1 MMMLASQAFLFRRL
15 SLAVAPSFMTL
26 SRDASGPLT
35 RETPLPSETRD
46 FDALLA
52 LLEPGVSPSLLPQPA
67 QPPNLVPG
75 GKEAIRSPSDPVPLV
90 DSDAPPADPDP
101 PADPSPS
108 PATSAPFDAVADDG
122 AVAGAEEGEEG
133 DEEAL
138 APDWSDLERGVWEEI
153 MRRSGRHA
161 AVLASCCRVLKA
173 AFDWLVAKEDLTSSW
188 PHISRETGLMRA
200 PANFYAEV
208 GPADDLQATID
219 GAPLDACI
227 RLFKGRHVLKWQLYM
242 PTVHLFGS
250 KQGTTLVVDFAEGPV
265 CNTWVFRGSCP
276 RGATCSY
283 THTAVLPPQTCKYH
297 YFLDAGCKHGDNCWF
312 AESHSWPTCSMSSS
326 PWDPAGPSWICTS
339 ISVRGSWVR
348 RTLTWAVRGRRLL
361 FPLRPQVRALCHC
374 LFSLRA
380 RCARPLPSPVPDPET
395 PGPKEIECCPGSR
408 PRLQGLHV
416 CASSAMY
423 DDYGS
428 DDDSD
433 DDGRRE
439 VLRGPGLCASYAA
452 PVIAKCFLHGR
463 GSRLD
468 SCGGTM
474 EGCELMCSS
483 RDAALHISGPGTV
496 VAVRNTRIERGVSA
510 ALVIGDDVPPEWALI
525 DPGQPIRFVYKR
537 PGERVRALLARGGGT
552 SSCLCCAAPA

>member
-312 AESHSWPTCSMSSS
+312 AESHSWPTYRQERDVFHVQFPMGSRGSLVDLHLHLGERELGQADIDVGSQRQASFVSSS
-326 PWDPAGPSWICTS
+326 TPSPRALPLPFLTPGAMRPPPSFPCPRPRNTRPQGNRVLPWLPAAASRPA
-339 ISVRGSWVR
+339 RLRFKRDVR
-348 RTLTWAVRGRRLL
+348 RLRLGRRLGRRREARGPQRPW
-361 FPLRPQVRALCHC
+361 PLRLVR
-374 LFSLRA
+374 
-380 RCARPLPSPVPDPET
+380 
-395 PGPKEIECCPGSR
+395 
-408 PRLQGLHV
+408 
-416 CASSAMY
+416 
-423 DDYGS
+423 
-428 DDDSD
+428 
-433 DDGRRE
+433 
-439 VLRGPGLCASYAA
+439 
-452 PVIAKCFLHGR
+452 
-463 GSRLD
+463 
-468 SCGGTM
+468 
-474 EGCELMCSS
+474 
-483 RDAALHISGPGTV
+483 
-496 VAVRNTRIERGVSA
+496 
-510 ALVIGDDVPPEWALI
+510 
-525 DPGQPIRFVYKR
+525 R
-537 PGERVRALLARGGGT
+537 PGHR
-552 SSCLCCAAPA
+552 